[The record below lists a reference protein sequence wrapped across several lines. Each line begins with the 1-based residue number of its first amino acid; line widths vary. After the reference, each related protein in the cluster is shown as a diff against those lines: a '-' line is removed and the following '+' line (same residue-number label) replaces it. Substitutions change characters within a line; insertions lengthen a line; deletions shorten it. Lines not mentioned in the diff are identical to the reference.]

1 MITVGGTDP
10 PLSSIPPRI
19 VANDKSAVVRD
30 EFPQVIGPVIGSS
43 AAPQCARTKEVV
55 GLMPTQ
61 RREDNQVIGQLA
73 PGTPPFILLIT
84 P

>member
-43 AAPQCARTKEVV
+43 AAPGSV
-55 GLMPTQ
+55 
-61 RREDNQVIGQLA
+61 
-73 PGTPPFILLIT
+73 
-84 P
+84 